1 MRTVAGTYENH
12 AAAILAILNDA
23 IVESAALYDCQ
34 PRTPESMAAWFNARS
49 AGGFPVICME
59 DDTGQL
65 AGFATYANFR
75 AGAGYTYAKEHSV
88 YVHKDHRG
96 KGLGVA
102 LMRLLIEA
110 ARDQQVHTLIGVI
123 DGGNAV
129 SIALHERL
137 GFVLAGIIREAGF
150 KFGQW
155 RDVHFY
161 QILLHTPA
169 HPKASGRNTSA
180 PMKYGRLRTN
190 DN

>member
-1 MRTVAGTYENH
+1 MRTVSCTYESH
-12 AAAILAILNDA
+12 ADAILAILNDA
-23 IVESAALYDCQ
+23 IVHSAALYDYQ
-34 PRTPESMAAWFNARS
+34 PRPPASMAAWFDARS
-49 AGGFPVICME
+49 GGGFPIIAME
-59 DDTGQL
+59 DDAGQL
-65 AGFATYANFR
+65 AGFATYCNFR
-75 AGAGYTYAKEHSV
+75 VGAGYKFAKEHSV

-110 ARDQQVHTLIGVI
+110 AREQQVHTLIGVI

-137 GFVLAGIIREAGF
+137 GFVRAGIIREAGF

-161 QILLHTPA
+161 QLLLDTPA
-169 HPKASGRNTSA
+169 HPEEA
-180 PMKYGRLRTN
+180 
-190 DN
+190 